1 MGSSGGLSWP
11 LSVPVLSD
19 GVVTLRAHTPT
30 DIDDMLEM
38 CRDPEALRWTSIP
51 LDSTR
56 ESVEHYAFTV
66 VAGGWDDGNHFGWAI
81 EVDGR
86 FAGNVDVRGDGPIAD
101 IGFVLHPWARGR
113 GLMVRAVRLATDWAF
128 VDGGVEIVH
137 WRANV
142 GNVGSLR
149 VAHAAG
155 FNLHGVTPGA
165 VQQRELVVDAW
176 TASRR
181 FGDPPVP
188 RGRWAESTVIDT
200 DRLRLRPFVEADIP
214 RIVETCSDETTRQW
228 LGGMPHPYVEATA
241 RCLPRRLR
249 VAGREGVQGHLG
261 RRRPRDRRPAR
272 QRGRH
277 GHARHQLHG
286 RRDRL
291 LDPPGRPGPRRHD
304 RGRPRGRG
312 ARLRPVR
319 PRPRA
324 ARALRGGRQPSE
336 QRGGRRRRV
345 PALRHP
351 DSRRAARRRDVRR
364 PATATSCCGPATS
377 RSTRGCA
384 GATTRRS
391 PRAS

>member
-19 GVVTLRAHTPT
+19 GVVTLRAHTPS

-66 VAGGWDDGNHFGWAI
+66 VAGGWDAGNHFGWAI

-200 DRLRLRPFVEADIP
+200 DRLRLRPFMEADIP

-241 RCLPRRLR
+241 RSYLADCVWQAAKGSKATWA
-249 VAGREGVQGHLG
+249 VADRETDVLVANVAVMDMLG
-261 RRRPRDRRPAR
+261 INSTGGEIGYWTHPDA
-272 QRGRH
+272 
-277 GHARHQLHG
+277 
-286 RRDRL
+286 
-291 LDPPGRPGPRRHD
+291 
-304 RGRPRGRG
+304 RGRG
-312 ARLRPVR
+312 VMKEAVRAVVEHAFDPSGLDRARLVLYAASGNPPSNAVAVAAGFRHFGTQTRAELLGDGTFDDLEGYELLRP
-319 PRPRA
+319 
-324 ARALRGGRQPSE
+324 G
-336 QRGGRRRRV
+336 
-345 PALRHP
+345 
-351 DSRRAARRRDVRR
+351 D
-364 PATATSCCGPATS
+364 
-377 RSTRGCA
+377 
-384 GATTRRS
+384 
-391 PRAS
+391 

>member
-1 MGSSGGLSWP
+1 MASDGGLSWP

-19 GVVTLRAHTPT
+19 GVVTLRAHTPA

-66 VAGGWDDGNHFGWAI
+66 VAGGWDSGNHFGWAI
-81 EVDGR
+81 EVEGR

-101 IGFVLHPWARGR
+101 VGFVLHPWARGR

-155 FNLHGVTPGA
+155 FTLHGVTPGA

-200 DRLRLRPFVEADIP
+200 ERLRLRPFVEADIP
-214 RIVETCSDETTRQW
+214 RIIETCSDETTRQW
-228 LGGMPHPYVEATA
+228 LGGMPDPYVEATA
-241 RCLPRRLR
+241 RSYLADCVWQAAKGAKATWA
-249 VAGREGVQGHLG
+249 VADRETDALLG
-261 RRRPRDRRPAR
+261 NVAVMDMLGINAT
-272 QRGRH
+272 
-277 GHARHQLHG
+277 
-286 RRDRL
+286 
-291 LDPPGRPGPRRHD
+291 
-304 RGRPRGRG
+304 
-312 ARLRPVR
+312 
-319 PRPRA
+319 
-324 ARALRGGRQPSE
+324 GGE
-336 QRGGRRRRV
+336 IGYWT
-345 PALRHP
+345 HP
-351 DSRRAARRRDVRR
+351 DARRRGVMTEAVRAIIEHAFDPSGLDR
-364 PATATSCCGPATS
+364 ARLTLYAAAGNPASNAVAVAAGFRHFGTQTAAELLGDGTFDDLHGYELLRTAH
-377 RSTRGCA
+377 
-384 GATTRRS
+384 
-391 PRAS
+391 